1 MSNKTFRGTDQL
13 NFEIAK
19 IIFDKNYKPT
29 IPKPDNETNQK
40 FSAEIIE
47 TVLNQGLEV
56 AKLKYSNRSSKNE
69 VLEYILNNKGY
80 DLLSQKK
87 YDEAVGVFTMNCIAN
102 PDSYN
107 AYDSLGE
114 AYMNKG
120 DKTSAIKNYEKSLQ
134 LDPTNRN
141 AEVMI
146 KKLKQ

>member
-1 MSNKTFRGTDQL
+1 MFRLQ
-13 NFEIAK
+13 NK

-29 IPKPDNETNQK
+29 IPKPDNEANQK
-40 FSAEIIE
+40 FSPEIIE
-47 TVLNQGLEV
+47 TVLNQGLEA
-56 AKLKYSNRSSKNE
+56 AKLKYRNRSSEKE
-69 VLEYILNNKGY
+69 ILEYILNNKGY
-80 DLLSQKK
+80 DLLSQNKN
-87 YDEAVGVFTMNCIAN
+87 DEAIGVFTMNCIAN

-134 LDPTNRN
+134 LDPSNRN
-141 AEVMI
+141 AEEMI